1 MESSVR
7 ITRSFI
13 NRIYGFIDKTL
24 VMADLEARKI
34 RHDPT
39 ELIVR
44 VLQPVLWLLVFGEV
58 FTKIRAI
65 PTPGD
70 IPYIDFMAPGVLAQ
84 SALFVAIFSGM
95 GIIWERD
102 LGIVHKFLASPAPR
116 SALALGKSLAG
127 AVRALSQAVV
137 IYLLALILGVN
148 LNGNPLCILG
158 VFFIVIIG
166 AICFSSFSLIIALW
180 VRTRERFMGAGQL
193 LTMPFFFASNAIY
206 PLSVMPTW
214 LRIIAR
220 GNPLTYE
227 VDALRTLMLSNFTSA
242 NGLWLDFVV
251 LIGATIVLNTIA
263 AILYPRA
270 AT

>member
-1 MESSVR
+1 
-7 ITRSFI
+7 
-13 NRIYGFIDKTL
+13 
-24 VMADLEARKI
+24 
-34 RHDPT
+34 
-39 ELIVR
+39 
-44 VLQPVLWLLVFGEV
+44 
-58 FTKIRAI
+58 
-65 PTPGD
+65 
-70 IPYIDFMAPGVLAQ
+70 
-84 SALFVAIFSGM
+84 
-95 GIIWERD
+95 
-102 LGIVHKFLASPAPR
+102 
-116 SALALGKSLAG
+116 
-127 AVRALSQAVV
+127 
-137 IYLLALILGVN
+137 
-148 LNGNPLCILG
+148 
-158 VFFIVIIG
+158 
-166 AICFSSFSLIIALW
+166 
-180 VRTRERFMGAGQL
+180 MGAGQL